1 MSGTALFRWS
11 AATALVAHAVALLAS
26 DGLHGGGDLKP
37 HLRLIQLMGEEPAL
51 RSVYAPAYHALGALV
66 APLTGLAAYPEWF
79 AWGSLAGLIAAF
91 RLFQRSVGLPD
102 ESAALFAWMP
112 YHFALTG
119 CLPKI
124 EAAGYA
130 LALVGL
136 SLLWRRRHGLVALC
150 LAGTFAV
157 HTAAALFLGLAGG
170 VLALALR
177 DPRGL
182 LALAAG
188 TALALPLPLAHLA
201 AGCTPA
207 QALLFSQGDYLR
219 AAPRATHLEH
229 WDRILLLANPVALAA
244 AALGAGRL
252 WRSHRPVASVCALVV
267 VLYANEAW
275 LAPFGARTT
284 LDLLRALS
292 LLALPVAAAGGLPLA
307 SRPRLALGAV
317 VASAAVSLFAAAEV
331 VPRSCVSKPID
342 LDEIARLDVDRCT
355 FRWRVKRGPGP
366 RAERGGTPS
375 GVGLPGRGP
384 EAAQIGPDRGVEGP
398 APLEGA
404 AQ

>member
-1 MSGTALFRWS
+1 MTASALFRWS
-11 AATALVAHAVALLAS
+11 AATALAAHALALLAS
-26 DGLHGGGDLKP
+26 DGLYGGGDLKP

-51 RSVYAPAYHALGALV
+51 RSVYAPAYHVVGALA

-79 AWGSLAGLIAAF
+79 GWLSLAGLIGAF

-102 ESAALFAWMP
+102 EAAALFAWMP

-136 SLLWRRRHGLVALC
+136 SLLWRRRHALAALC
-150 LAGTFAV
+150 LAATFAV
-157 HTAAALFLGLAGG
+157 HTAAALFLGLTGG

-182 LALAAG
+182 IALAAG
-188 TALALPLPLAHLA
+188 AALALPLPIAHLH

-229 WDRILLLANPVALAA
+229 WDRILLLANPLALLAA
-244 AALGAGRL
+244 GLGARQL
-252 WRSHRPVASVCALVV
+252 WRSHRPVAIVCALVALV
-267 VLYANEAW
+267 YLNEAW

-284 LDLLRALS
+284 LDLLRGLS
-292 LLALPVAAAGGLPLA
+292 LLAIPVAAAGGCA
-307 SRPRLALGAV
+307 LALRRGPATAV
-317 VASAAVSLFAAAEV
+317 VAASALLSLAAAAQV
-331 VPRSCVSKPID
+331 VPRACVSKPID
-342 LDEIARLDVDRCT
+342 IAEIASFDVDRCT
-355 FRWRVKRGPGP
+355 FRWRRRARAPGLGS
-366 RAERGGTPS
+366 R
-375 GVGLPGRGP
+375 P
-384 EAAQIGPDRGVEGP
+384 EATQVGPDRRVERT
-398 APLEGA
+398 APLQRP